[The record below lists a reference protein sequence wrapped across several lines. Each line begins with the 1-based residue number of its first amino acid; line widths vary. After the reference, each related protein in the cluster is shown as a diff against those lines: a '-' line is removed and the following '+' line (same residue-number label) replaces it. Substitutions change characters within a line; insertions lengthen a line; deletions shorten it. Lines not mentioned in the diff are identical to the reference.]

1 MLRSVKYGLYGAVL
15 AGVVGGTV
23 AWGNIDKTVTL
34 VVDGQSTHL
43 HTTASRVTDVLDVAG
58 YHVSG
63 HDLVAP
69 VANAPVHDGS
79 TIVYKRGRLLHL
91 DVNGTQKDVWT
102 TAPTVSAALE
112 QLGYSTA
119 DFSSVSRAKRLP
131 LNPTDITVRTPRA
144 VTVVHDGTTQQ
155 VWTTDATVGR
165 LLTDLGIALGPN
177 DRLSA
182 AVSSALKANQKI
194 VVGRV
199 TKAHITATKALPF
212 PTTKSS
218 DPTLDTGQTQV
229 ITPGKDGSARIT
241 YAVVYVDGKLVGR
254 TRIRTVVLQAPTPQ
268 VVKVGTKPRPAQ
280 TVPPIEVT
288 PGSAQ
293 AVGRTLAAARGW
305 GDAQFSC
312 LVQLWDNESG
322 WRVAAANPSGAYG
335 IPQALPGS
343 KMGSAGPNWQSDA
356 ATQIKWGLGY
366 IAAGY
371 GTPCGAWSS
380 WQAQGWY

>member
-1 MLRSVKYGLYGAVL
+1 VKYGLYGAVL

-199 TKAHITATKALPF
+199 TKAHITA
-212 PTTKSS
+212 
-218 DPTLDTGQTQV
+218 
-229 ITPGKDGSARIT
+229 
-241 YAVVYVDGKLVGR
+241 
-254 TRIRTVVLQAPTPQ
+254 
-268 VVKVGTKPRPAQ
+268 KP
-280 TVPPIEVT
+280 VH
-288 PGSAQ
+288 GDK
-293 AVGRTLAAARGW
+293 GW
-305 GDAQFSC
+305 AS
-312 LVQLWDNESG
+312 
-322 WRVAAANPSGAYG
+322 P
-335 IPQALPGS
+335 
-343 KMGSAGPNWQSDA
+343 
-356 ATQIKWGLGY
+356 
-366 IAAGY
+366 
-371 GTPCGAWSS
+371 
-380 WQAQGWY
+380 